1 MSTVGGGVN
10 IVTDGLV
17 LYLDAANTKS
27 YVSGSTIWND
37 VSRSQNIGTLV
48 NGPSYNST
56 NGGSIV
62 FDGSNDFV
70 NLGNTDSTFFNQ
82 NSPWTIQFSV
92 KVISFPNS
100 FPGFLIK
107 GNSLT
112 TGVLIF
118 YINSN
123 TVIWKH
129 NNTETYL
136 TSIVLSN
143 INTLTFTYQ
152 GSGNVTAYV
161 NGVFKTTAGTI
172 SGTDTTS
179 PLYLGRGDQFGNH
192 NHYNFLKYNRALSA
206 SEVLQNYNATR
217 TRYGL

>member
-10 IVTDGLV
+10 IVTNGLV
-17 LYLDAANTKS
+17 LYYDVANTKS
-27 YVSGSTIWND
+27 YVSGNTTWND
-37 VSRSQNIGTLV
+37 LSRNINTGTLV
-48 NGPSYNST
+48 NDPTYNSA

-82 NSPWTIQFSV
+82 NSAWTLQFSV
-92 KVISFPNS
+92 KVISFPNTY
-100 FPGFLIK
+100 PGFLIK
-107 GNSLT
+107 GNSVT

-118 YINSN
+118 YVNSN

-129 NNTETYL
+129 NNSETYL
-136 TSIVLSN
+136 TSVVLSN

-152 GSGNVTAYV
+152 GSGNVSAYV
-161 NGVFKTTAGTI
+161 NGVFKTSVGAI

-192 NHYNFLKYNRALSA
+192 NHYNLLKYDRALSA
-206 SEVLQNYNATR
+206 PEVLQNYNATKS
-217 TRYGL
+217 RYGL